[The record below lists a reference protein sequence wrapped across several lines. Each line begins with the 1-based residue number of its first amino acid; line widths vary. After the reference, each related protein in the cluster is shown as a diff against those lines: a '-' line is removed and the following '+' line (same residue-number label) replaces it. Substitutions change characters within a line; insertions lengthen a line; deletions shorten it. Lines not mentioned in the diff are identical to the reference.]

1 MRRECCCIF
10 AAVILKDVIVI
21 INMVYMKTILSK
33 KIFFVGIL
41 MICLSVTSVRGQ
53 RRGYE
58 SYLSKLIS
66 AYADSLSQQSSD
78 TSHIYLQTPVNSNY
92 RLFTPLALYYSPL
105 QNSLETGKVP
115 DEIDKALLH
124 VYLTRPDLVKT
135 TERNLKAVVRPKR
148 PNK

>member
-1 MRRECCCIF
+1 
-10 AAVILKDVIVI
+10 
-21 INMVYMKTILSK
+21 MKTILSK
-33 KIFFVGIL
+33 KIFFVSIL

-92 RLFTPLALYYSPL
+92 RRCFMC
-105 QNSLETGKVP
+105 
-115 DEIDKALLH
+115 I
-124 VYLTRPDLVKT
+124 
-135 TERNLKAVVRPKR
+135 
-148 PNK
+148 

>member
-1 MRRECCCIF
+1 
-10 AAVILKDVIVI
+10 
-21 INMVYMKTILSK
+21 MKTILSK
-33 KIFFVGIL
+33 KIFFVSIL

-58 SYLSKLIS
+58 GYLSKLIS

-115 DEIDKALLH
+115 DKIDKALLH

-135 TERNLKAVVRPKR
+135 TERNLKAVGSPEETKQVKVHPDIVDIIA
-148 PNK
+148 PQAQEPEAYP

>member
-1 MRRECCCIF
+1 
-10 AAVILKDVIVI
+10 
-21 INMVYMKTILSK
+21 MVYMKTILSK

-78 TSHIYLQTPVNSNY
+78 TSHIYLQT
-92 RLFTPLALYYSPL
+92 R
-105 QNSLETGKVP
+105 
-115 DEIDKALLH
+115 
-124 VYLTRPDLVKT
+124 
-135 TERNLKAVVRPKR
+135 
-148 PNK
+148 